1 MKLYGSKRKVW
12 AYLIVVILVF
22 SLAGCKSSAKN
33 QVTDNQSKNTA
44 NSFPMVLTD
53 DLGRNLTLDKAP
65 SRIVSLAP
73 SNTEILFYLGL
84 GDKVVGNTTYCN
96 YPEAAKNCTK
106 VGGFADP
113 SLEKV
118 VALKP
123 DLVLATDIHKPLLES
138 LEDAGMKV
146 LVLDPKTIEGI
157 ISNIQLVGKAC
168 GVENKA
174 IELNQV
180 LTNRINAVNEK
191 IANIPDNQ
199 RPTVYCEIWDQ
210 PLMSVGKDSLIGQV
224 IRMAGG
230 INMTDDSGEEYPQ
243 ISAEIVI
250 ARNPAVMI
258 NSYGMGSAKVVT
270 PAEIAGRK
278 GWSQLAF
285 IKNDRIYS
293 IHSDLLNRS
302 APRIVDGIEKMA
314 QCLYPELFK

>member
-1 MKLYGSKRKVW
+1 MIFSSVRRKIW
-12 AYLIVVILVF
+12 ICLMIFIIIS
-22 SLAGCKSSAKN
+22 SLSGCKNSNNN
-33 QVTDNQSKNTA
+33 QITNNQGQNTA
-44 NSFPMVLTD
+44 NSFPMTLKD
-53 DLGRNLTLDKAP
+53 DLGRNVTLDTAP
-65 SRIVSLAP
+65 NRIVSLAP
-73 SNTEILFYLGL
+73 SSTEILFFLGL
-84 GDKVVGNTTYCN
+84 GEKVVGDTTYCN
-96 YPEAAKNCTK
+96 YPEAAQNCTK

-123 DLVLATDIHKPLLES
+123 DLVLATDIHQPLVKS
-138 LEDAGMKV
+138 FEDAGMTV

-168 GVENKA
+168 GVESRA
-174 IELNQV
+174 TELNQV
-180 LTNRINAVNEK
+180 LTDRINAIKDK

-199 RPTVYCEIWDQ
+199 RPIVYCEIWDQ

-230 INMTDDSGEEYPQ
+230 INMTDDSAEEYPQ

-250 ARNPAVMI
+250 DRNPAVMI
-258 NSYGMGSAKVVT
+258 NSYGMGSGKVVT

-285 IKNDRIYS
+285 IKNNRIYS

-302 APRIVDGIEKMA
+302 GPRIVDGIEKTT